1 SPCITTSEHYPK
13 GNLPTNSSEEAD
25 KKAKK
30 KLDVLR
36 EKLKRL
42 KLRLIDEKSQPDDLP
57 EIERLIREIA
67 ATEAEIEKIK
77 SDG

>member
-1 SPCITTSEHYPK
+1 M
-13 GNLPTNSSEEAD
+13 D

-67 ATEAEIEKIK
+67 DTEAEIEKIK